1 MIAAPSATRTTL
13 SHEDADTLRRA
24 WRYMMTV
31 HAAIDGAVPQDEN
44 ELRAKG
50 RVTANE
56 NLRGL
61 VEEARG
67 HLAQLALAFAIADGE
82 GEARSVPEERTRED
96 FNTALAGLAAD
107 LYCIVDDHCG
117 GEVST

>member
-1 MIAAPSATRTTL
+1 MKASTKTTKTTGKKSTETEAASTAPQATAPVAEHR
-13 SHEDADTLRRA
+13 EMQR
-24 WRYMMTV
+24 
-31 HAAIDGAVPQDEN
+31 
-44 ELRAKG
+44 
-50 RVTANE
+50 E

-61 VEEARG
+61 VDEARG